1 MRLFENRGFL
11 RDCDG
16 LNSLDSIKELAK
28 ILSIPKFDFQMK
40 DMSIEAVCQ
49 NSSFHFFFRFL
60 PTKII

>member
-40 DMSIEAVCQ
+40 DMTIEAVCQ
-49 NSSFHFFFRFL
+49 KSNSHFFRFL
-60 PTKII
+60 PTKTI